1 MLDRR
6 VLPGSFRDPS
16 GFLFLLDSVL
26 YRQINQ
32 SYFPT
37 YDQLISSG
45 LYKALTEAGLLIRH
59 EEASIGPTS
68 DAAPCRFIRPERVPF
83 ISYPH
88 EWCFSQLKDAALLT
102 LQIQEHAVQHGMTL
116 KDSSAY
122 NVQFLNGR
130 PVFIDTLSFERYE
143 EGRPWVPYRQFCC
156 HFLAPLALMSYSEV
170 RLGRLFQVFLD
181 GIPLD
186 LTSRLLPYRTRLR
199 PALLVHLHLHA
210 RSDRTVRARGA
221 AVPRSG
227 TTVSRTA
234 HRGLID
240 SLTSGIRGLSWDPR
254 GTEWADYYQDTNYT
268 DAAMAHKEE
277 LVRRFIERV
286 SPTTVWDLGAN
297 TGRFSR
303 IAADSGAQTVAFDL
317 DPAATER
324 HYRSCKA
331 TGQQALLPLVLDLT
345 NPTPGIGWAG
355 QERMSL
361 RERGPVDL
369 IMTLALVHHLAISNN
384 VPLERIAEFLA
395 SIGRAAIIEFVP
407 KHDTQ
412 VQELLASRQ
421 DIFENY
427 SETAFERAFA
437 PFFHLADVAPIRE
450 SERTLYLMI
459 SRNR

>member
-1 MLDRR
+1 M
-6 VLPGSFRDPS
+6 
-16 GFLFLLDSVL
+16 
-26 YRQINQ
+26 
-32 SYFPT
+32 
-37 YDQLISSG
+37 
-45 LYKALTEAGLLIRH
+45 
-59 EEASIGPTS
+59 
-68 DAAPCRFIRPERVPF
+68 
-83 ISYPH
+83 
-88 EWCFSQLKDAALLT
+88 
-102 LQIQEHAVQHGMTL
+102 
-116 KDSSAY
+116 
-122 NVQFLNGR
+122 
-130 PVFIDTLSFERYE
+130 
-143 EGRPWVPYRQFCC
+143 
-156 HFLAPLALMSYSEV
+156 
-170 RLGRLFQVFLD
+170 
-181 GIPLD
+181 
-186 LTSRLLPYRTRLR
+186 
-199 PALLVHLHLHA
+199 
-210 RSDRTVRARGA
+210 
-221 AVPRSG
+221 
-227 TTVSRTA
+227 
-234 HRGLID
+234 
-240 SLTSGIRGLSWDPR
+240 
-254 GTEWADYYQDTNYT
+254 
-268 DAAMAHKEE
+268 
-277 LVRRFIERV
+277 
-286 SPTTVWDLGAN
+286 
-297 TGRFSR
+297 
-303 IAADSGAQTVAFDL
+303 AFDL

-407 KHDTQ
+407 KRDTQ